1 MKRIYVKDILKG
13 CSQDMCL
20 MLAAGGKGLTKTP
33 LKAEVQKVGLALTGH
48 FDNLDPGRIQVFG
61 KTEMTYLGKLTA
73 RKRRKLIGDL
83 FEKKAAA
90 YVVTA
95 GLPPFKEMLEESE
108 KYGTPLLTSSLETNR
123 CIRGIIKVVEEL
135 GANEI
140 HVHGVLVDIMGVGVL
155 IRGPSGIGKSECALD
170 LVVRGHRLVAD
181 DVVVIKKLSG
191 GKLMGSGAEMIRYL
205 MEIRGL
211 GVVNV
216 RDLFGISSIKA
227 KKAVDIVVELV
238 RWDEQED
245 YERLGLDD
253 QTMDIGGVSLPYM
266 RMPVTPG
273 RNIAVIVEVA
283 ARNHAL
289 KSQGVNAA
297 ALLDTRLNKKLMPR
311 PADEEE
317 AVGEA

>member
-1 MKRIYVKDILKG
+1 MRRIYVKDILK
-13 CSQDMCL
+13 CCPAEMCL
-20 MLAAGGKGLTKTP
+20 TLAAGGKGLSEVP
-33 LKAEVQKVGLALTGH
+33 LKPEVQKVGLALTGH
-48 FDNLDPGRIQVFG
+48 FDNLDPKRIQVFG
-61 KTEMTYLGKLTA
+61 KTEMTYLGKLTG
-73 RKRRKLIGDL
+73 RKRQTLIERL

-90 YVVTA
+90 YLITA
-95 GLPPFKEMLEESE
+95 GIQPFKEMLDESDRQ
-108 KYGTPLLTSSLETNR
+108 GTPLLLSAYETNR
-123 CIRGIIKVVEEL
+123 CIRGIIKVIEEL
-135 GANEI
+135 GASET

-155 IRGPSGIGKSECALD
+155 IMGPSGIGKSECALE

-191 GKLMGSGAEMIRYL
+191 GKLMGAGSEMIRYL

-216 RDLFGISSIKA
+216 RDLFGISAIKA
-227 KKAVDIVVELV
+227 KKAVDMVVELV
-238 RWDEQED
+238 HWDKEES

-253 QTMDIGGVSLPYM
+253 QSIDIGGVSLPYM

-289 KSQGVNAA
+289 KSQGISAA
-297 ALLDTRLNKKLMPR
+297 ALLDERLSRRLKSEA
-311 PADEEE
+311 ADE
-317 AVGEA
+317 G